1 MSPHELAL
9 ETPVF
14 VAPHNRVPAVH
25 APGLA
30 TPGCQKRKC
39 HGPHT
44 SDWRA
49 PKGSAANRHGVE
61 ASLVQT
67 SLRDALAT
75 AYRSEAHLT
84 GYVLLEHGTTPLR
97 TQPRIA
103 KDALPWLRS
112 EGYEVVV
119 TCFMADWDTPG
130 HVPWT
135 PDERAKLDALWASA
149 EGPLATCG
157 LYLSPKGARLVQPLT
172 APMTAE
178 RGEASLRAWL
188 EQLVAVGVDP
198 GVRAVKD
205 WTRLMRTPRHRRAAG
220 EHVREGLLDLSRMV
234 PVDAP
239 APFVEPEPVAA
250 PKRVRRAPADN
261 VVPLPTEDVPAGWA
275 RVADAVGA
283 AIRDTVHEGWRRCYL
298 ALAGALCSRGCPLEA
313 VAAVVVRAHL
323 VDAGWESFTDDRRTI
338 AQSTVARWSMGQ
350 DVTGYS
356 TLRSEFPSVADALDG
371 ATVSGVE
378 ASVLRQLAVPAPA
391 PVPVEDA
398 VATLRRELRD
408 ARGVV
413 LVAAPPGTGKTHA
426 VAEHARELPP
436 IEGRARPGQRIAVSA
451 PTHKLAQQTA
461 AKVRSLRL
469 FSPPSHVGLDGKP
482 TCVYAESARAIAA
495 GGQSVTREFCLGRKK
510 NPCELA
516 ETCPARAGMEGDE
529 RANLV
534 VGPHGL
540 VGALLEYAGTAGTL
554 VIDEP
559 GEVLAVERITLD
571 DLDTA
576 VRYLDAFVPTYASAM
591 TPALLAWAAW
601 VRELGPVEGAPVSL
615 PDAVRAGASTVSDE
629 DLGNAG
635 IDPLTP
641 AEQIGELV
649 VLAARTAIADDASS
663 KAPPLTTRT
672 VMIARAQVARALEVG
687 RASRVLHLLRK
698 GLLSD
703 PAHAARIDTQ
713 GGDRAATVVGPN
725 EDLLDALNHAG
736 PVVVLDAN
744 AELHV
749 PAIARVLGAEPRLVK
764 LSVRDGAPIRRTVF
778 ATKGATRGAWMPR
791 GVPDWGAILPYLRR
805 ALEWLAEDRATQRV
819 ALLCWKEMRVALEA
833 TLRPDATE
841 TAALVKEARVS
852 RKALERAV
860 AEIRPVLETWPGE
873 LLTGH
878 FGGLEG
884 LDHLAGC
891 DATITLGDPRPN
903 LGAEVDKA
911 AYLGLDPQG
920 RLDGLAAAELQQ
932 AHGRLRTVH
941 RTRPGRQL
949 HVGSVLPAGWE
960 GLEVDVRAIPT
971 GRPKTVA
978 AMDGSALA
986 GLREASGMG
995 LRAFAKAL
1003 GVTHPTVLR
1012 YESGE
1017 RPIPADIARAASALV
1032 ASGTETPVQRY
1043 LDRGFGT
1050 TIRQPGC
1057 PSRGATATGVSVP
1070 VGATGV
1076 SVPPDARRLR
1086 NDEPTDAE
1094 RAEMAAWVPGESPSL
1109 RPPSGTAAPGG
1120 GSSTGRAA

>member
-1 MSPHELAL
+1 MTPHELAL

-14 VAPHNRVPAVH
+14 VAPHNKLAATH
-25 APGLA
+25 APGTVTQA
-30 TPGCQKRKC
+30 CVRRKC
-39 HGPHT
+39 PGPHT

-49 PKGSAANRHGVE
+49 PKGSPENFHGIE
-61 ASLVQT
+61 ATLVRAT
-67 SLRDALAT
+67 LGEALTT

-84 GYVLLEHGTTPLR
+84 GYVLLERGTEPLAR
-97 TQPRIA
+97 QPRIA
-103 KDALPWLRS
+103 KDALPWLRA

-130 HVPWT
+130 HLPWT
-135 PDERAKLDALWASA
+135 PDERAKLDALWATA
-149 EGPLATCG
+149 AGPLATCG

-172 APMTAE
+172 APMPAE

-188 EQLVAVGVDP
+188 DQLVAVGVDP

-220 EHVREGLLDLSRMV
+220 EHVREGLMDLSRMV
-234 PVDAP
+234 PVVAP
-239 APFVEPEPVAA
+239 APAVEPETISA
-250 PKRVRRAPADN
+250 PKRVRRAPAGN

-283 AIRDTVHEGWRRCYL
+283 AVRDTVREGWRRCYL
-298 ALAGALCSRGCPLEA
+298 ALAGALCARGCPLEG
-313 VAAVVVRAHL
+313 VAAVVVRAHR
-323 VDAGWESFTDDRRTI
+323 VDAGWESLTEDRRTI

-356 TLRSEFPSVADALDG
+356 TLRAEFPAVADALDG
-371 ATVSGVE
+371 ATVSGAE
-378 ASVLRQLAVPAPA
+378 ASVLRQLAAPAPA

-413 LVAAPPGTGKTHA
+413 LLAAPPGTGKTHA
-426 VAEHARELPP
+426 VAEHAASLPR
-436 IEGRARPGQRIAVSA
+436 IEGRAKPGQRIAVSA
-451 PTHKLAQQTA
+451 PTHNLVRQTA
-461 AKVRSLRL
+461 AKGRSLRL
-469 FSPPSHVGLDGKP
+469 FSPPSHTGPDGKP
-482 TCVYAESARAIAA
+482 TCIYAESARAIAA

-540 VGALLEYAGTAGTL
+540 VGALLEYAGVSGTL
-554 VIDEP
+554 VVDEP
-559 GEVLAVERITLD
+559 GEVLAVERVTLD

-576 VRYLDAFVPTYASAM
+576 VRYLDAFVPAYGAAM
-591 TPALLAWAAW
+591 LPALLAWGAW
-601 VRELGPVEGAPVSL
+601 VREIGPVEASPTSL
-615 PDAVRAGASTVSDE
+615 PDAVRAGAPTVSDE

-641 AEQIGELV
+641 AEQLGELV
-649 VLAARTAIADDASS
+649 VLAARTAIADDATS
-663 KAPPLTTRT
+663 KAPPLTLRAA
-672 VMIARAQVARALEVG
+672 MQARAQVARAIELG

-698 GLLSD
+698 GLVSD

-725 EDLLDALNHAG
+725 EDFLEALAHTG

-744 AELHV
+744 AELHA
-749 PAIARVLGAEPRLVK
+749 PAIARVMGAEPRLVR
-764 LSVRDGAPIRRTVF
+764 LAVRDGASIRRTVF
-778 ATKGATRGAWMPR
+778 ATAGATRAAWMPR

-805 ALEWLAEDRATQRV
+805 ALDWLAEDGSTQRA
-819 ALLCWKEMRVALEA
+819 ALLCWKEMRVAIEA
-833 TLRPDATE
+833 TLRPEAPE
-841 TAALVKEARVS
+841 TAALVAAARVS
-852 RKALERAV
+852 RKALERVSADL
-860 AEIRPVLETWPGE
+860 RPVLDAWPGE

-884 LDHLAGC
+884 LDHLADC
-891 DATITLGDPRPN
+891 DATVTLGDPRPN

-911 AYLGLDPQG
+911 LYLGLDAQG
-920 RLDGLAAAELQQ
+920 RLDALAAAELQQ

-949 HVGSVLPAGWE
+949 HVGGVLPQGWQ
-960 GLEVDVRAIPT
+960 GLPVDVRAMPV
-971 GRPKTVA
+971 GRPRTVA
-978 AMDGSALA
+978 AMDAGTLKTIREVTTM
-986 GLREASGMG
+986 GLRE
-995 LRAFAKAL
+995 FAKAL
-1003 GVTHPTVLR
+1003 GVSPGSVLR

-1017 RPIPADIARAASALV
+1017 RSIPADIARAAFMLAPSV
-1032 ASGTETPVQRY
+1032 PETPVQRS
-1043 LDRGFGT
+1043 LDRGFGNGF
-1050 TIRQPGC
+1050 RELNSDSSE
-1057 PSRGATATGVSVP
+1057 PSATGVSGTP
-1070 VGATGV
+1070 ALQGFREH
-1076 SVPPDARRLR
+1076 PRRS
-1086 NDEPTDAE
+1086 DEPTEAE
-1094 RAEMAAWVPGESPSL
+1094 RAEMAAWLPGENPSP
-1109 RPPSGTAAPGG
+1109 RPPSGPVAPAGG
-1120 GSSTGRAA
+1120 ASRGRAA